1 MANKRIEYLDVVK
14 LFTIYLV
21 ILGHVVGY
29 IDPTLEISGSLHY
42 FIYSFHM
49 PLFML
54 LCGYFVTS
62 MNKPFLEMLSKKA
75 KQLLL
80 PAITCTAICCVYLYF
95 FRTHVNFRDEI
106 IGNSW
111 FLKVLFVYYIFFYFL
126 RKIKINEWLLFIVA
140 CIILFVIPKG
150 STLQVNLLFPYFI
163 GGYMLR
169 KYNVLEKYGKSSIF
183 LFIMFLLFLVS
194 LLYLCYNNIP
204 EYVPVNYN
212 TLHDCFFII
221 LMRYLVGFSGSLFFI
236 LLISKSDIFLS
247 GMKLYNKMALYG
259 RYTLGI
265 YVLQT
270 ILVVN
275 IFPDIVE
282 WNMQN
287 EILLNF
293 VVAPLISLFVLLICI
308 IIIKLL
314 SSSRNLDILMF
325 GGQYSK

>member
-1 MANKRIEYLDVVK
+1 
-14 LFTIYLV
+14 
-21 ILGHVVGY
+21 
-29 IDPTLEISGSLHY
+29 
-42 FIYSFHM
+42 
-49 PLFML
+49 
-54 LCGYFVTS
+54 
-62 MNKPFLEMLSKKA
+62 
-75 KQLLL
+75 
-80 PAITCTAICCVYLYF
+80 
-95 FRTHVNFRDEI
+95 
-106 IGNSW
+106 
-111 FLKVLFVYYIFFYFL
+111 
-126 RKIKINEWLLFIVA
+126 
-140 CIILFVIPKG
+140 
-150 STLQVNLLFPYFI
+150 
-163 GGYMLR
+163 
-169 KYNVLEKYGKSSIF
+169 
-183 LFIMFLLFLVS
+183 
-194 LLYLCYNNIP
+194 
-204 EYVPVNYN
+204 
-212 TLHDCFFII
+212 
-221 LMRYLVGFSGSLFFI
+221 MRYLVGFSGSLFFI

-308 IIIKLL
+308 IMIKLL